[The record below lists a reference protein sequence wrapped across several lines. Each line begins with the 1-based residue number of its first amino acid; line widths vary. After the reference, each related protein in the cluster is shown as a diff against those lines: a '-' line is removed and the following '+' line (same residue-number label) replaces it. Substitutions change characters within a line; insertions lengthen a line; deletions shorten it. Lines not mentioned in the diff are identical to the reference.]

1 MVLINLDSHPEA
13 NSPTQSMCSLMEAA
27 SLGSGLSPVQA
38 PGPVVGLGLFVCLQL
53 TGFKVVILEKR
64 ISVAR

>member
-1 MVLINLDSHPEA
+1 
-13 NSPTQSMCSLMEAA
+13 MCSLMEAA
-27 SLGSGLSPVQA
+27 SLGSGLSP
-38 PGPVVGLGLFVCLQL
+38 GPVVGLGLGLVVCLQL

>member
-1 MVLINLDSHPEA
+1 
-13 NSPTQSMCSLMEAA
+13 MCSLMEAA

-38 PGPVVGLGLFVCLQL
+38 PGPVVGLGLGLVVCLQL